1 MKITMA
7 RRDDVLRRQQEYNDK
22 RSKYDSEVQNF
33 REAEYTVMQNLENL
47 IRSKI
52 GDTVLDLSISAARS
66 GFNQDIEV
74 SINNGSNPHDSQ
86 ALNWNYDI
94 KLKRSGDVQM
104 ESGSWSG
111 LSATTDE
118 QIQNLKESVRVIE
131 ILNNLDWKTLL
142 NVELPDYNDYVTSEY
157 PKNENFN
164 QQLLEADVLDAMD
177 DGLLIKGHG
186 YKYYN
191 PRAVVFYHILKENP
205 KSFTVQEIHEDD
217 LSDESRWP
225 DPYTIQKYKLYSIID
240 NPIKTAEV

>member
-22 RSKYDSEVQNF
+22 RNKYDSEVQNF
-33 REAEYTVMQNLENL
+33 RKAEYSVMQNLENL

-52 GDTVLDLSISAARS
+52 GDTVLDLSISARS
-66 GFNQDIEV
+66 GFNEDIEV
-74 SINNGSNPHDSQ
+74 SINNGDNPHDSQ
-86 ALNWNYDI
+86 ALNWSYDI
-94 KLKRSGDVQM
+94 KLKPSGDVQM

-111 LSATTDE
+111 LSATTAE

-142 NVELPDYNDYVTSEY
+142 KVELPDYNDYVKSEY

-164 QQLLEADVLDAMD
+164 QQLLEADILDAMD
-177 DGLLIKGHG
+177 AGLLVKGHG

-217 LSDESRWP
+217 VSDESRWTA
-225 DPYTIQKYKLYSIID
+225 PYTIQKDKLYSVVD

>member
-1 MKITMA
+1 MKITMS

-22 RSKYDSEVQNF
+22 RSKHDSEVQNF
-33 REAEYTVMQNLENL
+33 RKAEYSVMQNLESL

-52 GDTVLDLSISAARS
+52 GDTVLNLSISAS
-66 GFNQDIEV
+66 PGFYNGDIEV
-74 SINNGSNPHDSQ
+74 SINNGDNPHDSQ
-86 ALNWNYDI
+86 ALNWSYDI
-94 KLKRSGDVQM
+94 KLKTSGDVQM

-142 NVELPDYNDYVTSEY
+142 KVELPDYNDYVKSEY
-157 PKNENFN
+157 PKSENFN
-164 QQLLEADVLDAMD
+164 QQLLEADILDAMD
-177 DGLLIKGHG
+177 AGLLVKGHG

-217 LSDESRWP
+217 VSDESRWTA
-225 DPYTIQKYKLYSIID
+225 PYTIQKDKLCSVVD